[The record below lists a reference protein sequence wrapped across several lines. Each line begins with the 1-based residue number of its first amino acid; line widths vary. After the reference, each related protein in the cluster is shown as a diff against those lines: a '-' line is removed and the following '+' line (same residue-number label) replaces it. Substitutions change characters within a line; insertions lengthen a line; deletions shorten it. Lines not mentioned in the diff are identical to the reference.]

1 MAKEFEE
8 NTGSMVGHLTAPIR
22 EGAVKTQVV
31 NGSPVRITRA
41 VSGSMG
47 QHVEVEY
54 LDAPIVDWVPSE
66 RDIPSGG
73 PETGFAKF
81 RRENSSLYNEEEE
94 LDRFPIERSL
104 DINEQKRIIQT
115 AEQQEDLQWVR
126 KIKHDPVTRVPDN
139 WAAVDRQPDSDK
151 FYGRNKEEAETT
163 TVLERIKDTPRTKE
177 KVNYN
182 TGKSMPIKFIK

>member
-1 MAKEFEE
+1 MAKSYDD
-8 NTGSMVGHLTAPIR
+8 NVGSMVGHITAPIR

-47 QHVEVEY
+47 QDVEVEY
-54 LDAPIVDWVPSE
+54 LEVPIVDWIPSE
-66 RDIPSGG
+66 RDIPDGG
-73 PETGFAKF
+73 PETGFGKWSKT
-81 RRENSSLYNEEEE
+81 NGPLYSEAEES
-94 LDRFPIERSL
+94 DRFPIERSL
-104 DINEQKRIIQT
+104 DLNEQKRIIQA

-126 KIKHDPVTRVPDN
+126 KIKQDPVTRVPDN

-163 TVLERIKDTPRTKE
+163 TVLERMQDTPRTRE